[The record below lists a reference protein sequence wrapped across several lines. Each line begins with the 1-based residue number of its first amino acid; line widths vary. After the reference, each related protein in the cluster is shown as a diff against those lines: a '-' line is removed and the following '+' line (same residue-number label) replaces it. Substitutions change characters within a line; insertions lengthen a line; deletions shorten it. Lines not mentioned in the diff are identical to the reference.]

1 VYGNIED
8 PAVVG
13 LIRTRTGGTTVQPT
27 RTTDEIR
34 EAIERGLDAT
44 HVEVIDHSAS
54 HAGHPGAANGG
65 HFEVVV
71 VSDRF
76 RGLSRLAVQRL
87 VYEALG
93 KLMQTEIHA
102 LSMHTFTPDQWRSRT
117 GRGSE

>member
-1 VYGNIED
+1 M
-8 PAVVG
+8 
-13 LIRTRTGGTTVQPT
+13 QPT
-27 RTTDEIR
+27 LRASEIH

-54 HAGHPGAANGG
+54 HAEHPGAATGGG

-93 KLMQTEIHA
+93 HLMQTAIHA
-102 LSMHTFTPDQWRSRT
+102 LSMHTFTTDQWRSRK
-117 GRGSE
+117 GHRSE